1 MAEEFRTDPATGFK
15 IHLPAEM
22 LIKVNAVT
30 AVVAIL
36 LGGIMALLVALTRW
50 ETIHLLKPLD
60 YYKYLSLHGW
70 NMLGFWIIFLEIAIL
85 YFAGAIMLNT
95 RLVSPRT
102 GWLAY
107 ALMLV
112 GAVIVNVTVFINPA
126 QNAIMFTSYVP
137 LKAQPIYYLG
147 VILFAVGALVAVGLF
162 FATLHIAKKEKTYE
176 GSLPLVV
183 FGALAAAIIAVGTLL
198 FGAVALVPT
207 LFWSLGL
214 TPTWNPLAYRIIF
227 WAFGHSSQ
235 QINVSAM
242 VAVWYLLAFLTVG
255 GTTISEKF
263 SRSAFVLYILFI
275 NIASAHHILVDPGVS
290 SAWKI
295 WNTSY
300 AMYAAVLASM
310 MHAFAVPGAIE
321 VALRKKGFNRG
332 FFEWLWKAP
341 WSNPSFSALI
351 LSIIFFGFLGGI
363 SGVIFGSEQIN
374 IRVHNTLAIPGHFHG
389 TVVAGTTLAFMG
401 LTYYV
406 LPLIFRREV
415 FGKRLAVYQ
424 PWLYGIGMMLVAL
437 SMMFAGVYGV
447 PRRHAD
453 VSGFGGAAFAF
464 DFDPSAFLWLSL
476 LGIGALLA
484 VTGGAIFVLL
494 AVGTLL
500 MGKKTQEA

>member
-1 MAEEFRTDPATGFK
+1 MVEEFRTCPVTGFK
-15 IHLPAEM
+15 VHQPAET

-36 LGGIMALLVALTRW
+36 IGGIMALLVAMTRW
-50 ETIHLLKPLD
+50 EAIHLLKPMD
-60 YYKYLSLHGW
+60 YYKFLTLHGW
-70 NMLGFWIIFLEIAIL
+70 NMLGFWIIFMEVAIL
-85 YFAGAIMLNT
+85 YFAGAVMLNS
-95 RLVSPRT
+95 RLASPKV

-107 ALMLV
+107 ILMLV
-112 GAVIVNVTVFINPA
+112 GAVITNATVYINPTK
-126 QNAIMFTSYVP
+126 NAIMFTSYVP
-137 LKAQPIYYLG
+137 LKAEPLYYLG

-183 FGALAAAIIAVGTLL
+183 FGALTAAIIAVGTLL

-207 LFWSLGL
+207 FLWSLGL

-242 VAVWYLLAFLTVG
+242 IAVWYLLAFLTVG

-263 SRSAFVLYILFI
+263 SRTAFLLYILFI
-275 NIASAHHILVDPGVS
+275 NLASAHHILVDPGVTP
-290 SAWKI
+290 AWKI

-300 AMYAAVLASM
+300 AMYLAVLASM

-321 VALRKKGFNRG
+321 VALRKKGYNRG
-332 FFEWLWKAP
+332 LFEWLWRAP
-341 WSNPSFSALI
+341 WSNPSFSAMI
-351 LSIIFFGFLGGI
+351 LSIIGFGFLGGI
-363 SGVIFGSEQIN
+363 TGVIFGTEQLN
-374 IRVHNTLAIPGHFHG
+374 IRVHNTIAIPGHFHG

-406 LPLIFRREV
+406 LPLIFRREIV
-415 FGKRLAVYQ
+415 GKKLAVYQ
-424 PWLYGIGMMLVAL
+424 PWLYGIGMFLVAIG
-437 SMMFAGVYGV
+437 MMFAGAYGV

-453 VSGFGGAAFAF
+453 VTGFGGAAFAF
-464 DFDPSAFLWLSL
+464 DFDPTAFLWLSV
-476 LGIGALLA
+476 LGVGALLA
-484 VTGGAIFVLL
+484 VTGGALYVLI
-494 AVGTLL
+494 AVATVLR
-500 MGKKTQEA
+500 GKKI